1 VRIRRRKPCFLCRRR
16 LFGWY
21 VRLLTSHSWSGG
33 PGNSPRTGS
42 SAHHSDPPEGWPTG
56 TAHPRPY
63 RRRGHAA
70 PVDTGPTDQRYAG
83 GALRVNLSTRVA
95 AATGRA
101 ARCWAARRRPNRV
114 RTGHGRT
121 LGRRAVGDTPEP
133 VQGMRQP
140 VENWLI
146 HRLSGC

>member
-1 VRIRRRKPCFLCRRR
+1 VGLVPASV
-16 LFGWY
+16 
-21 VRLLTSHSWSGG
+21 VRLERTLAHESLRWRGWEQSADRVGRRVVTSW
-33 PGNSPRTGS
+33 PGVL
-42 SAHHSDPPEGWPTG
+42 ACQL
-56 TAHPRPY
+56 APRPHAHG
-63 RRRGHAA
+63 RGHAA